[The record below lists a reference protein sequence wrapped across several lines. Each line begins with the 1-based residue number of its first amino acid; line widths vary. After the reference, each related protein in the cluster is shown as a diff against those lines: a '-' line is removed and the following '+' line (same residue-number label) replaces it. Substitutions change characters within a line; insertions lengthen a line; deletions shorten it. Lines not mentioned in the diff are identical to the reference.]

1 MVEETKVPGE
11 TNNPQFTDKLFT
23 KLYRVHL
30 ESGNITLTQFEKR
43 LALDDD
49 RFNVVIGRHI
59 ISSAF
64 AAARDLSSSEVL
76 QNEDKEIC
84 VNFSFSKS
92 KCPLQS
98 SLHHEHKNNHA
109 HMLSKRHT
117 FHPFLTFSNKEIFLV
132 SLTELF
138 LVVVDWVNYYCH
150 LYQCVSLKKKPFHP
164 KRFPDADR

>member
-1 MVEETKVPGE
+1 M
-11 TNNPQFTDKLFT
+11 
-23 KLYRVHL
+23 
-30 ESGNITLTQFEKR
+30 TQFEKR
-43 LALDDD
+43 SALDDD

-76 QNEDKEIC
+76 QNQDKEIC

-92 KCPLQS
+92 KCRLQS
-98 SLHHEHKNNHA
+98 SLHHEDKNNHA

-117 FHPFLTFSNKEIFLV
+117 FHPFLTFSNKEIFLL
-132 SLTELF
+132 SLTGLF

-150 LYQCVSLKKKPFHP
+150 LYQCTSLKKKPSHEVNDLEIF
-164 KRFPDADR
+164 KAFSSQAFS